1 MFFFL
6 SLKNFILS
14 KLFQPIFYQL
24 GDLISSRSK
33 GNKIFMLTAGSH
45 KMIRIFVEIIVSSQ
59 EFFFRL
65 FGFFFSGLI
74 GFGRYYDGLMASYCI
89 FRRAKKSM
97 CVCVSVF

>member
-45 KMIRIFVEIIVSSQ
+45 KMLRIFVEIIVSSQ
-59 EFFFRL
+59 EFFFSAFWFFLFRL
-65 FGFFFSGLI
+65 D
-74 GFGRYYDGLMASYCI
+74 R
-89 FRRAKKSM
+89 FRPLL
-97 CVCVSVF
+97 